1 MAKRKSKRRKRQIG
15 VPENLAGVLAGAAV
29 VLGCF
34 VRVRLTNLYDD
45 MGSAYLSVALQ
56 WFILLFVPV
65 GAGMFGA
72 VSDMVLSRV
81 ERGSVKGARRV
92 VRTAALGGALCGL
105 ILWAAGTVLSG
116 FLTKGAAGLPLA
128 GMALKGFLPALLPL
142 SVALALTGG
151 MDGFGSQGS
160 VRFVKFLFC
169 LLLFIAGPVLT
180 SPFLEYGQKVGAF
193 LQNEQYGPA
202 FGALGGAIGLVAVS
216 VVAMVAA
223 GVGWWNIR
231 PAIVGLQRTEDFS
244 TEKQGQILKGVFAKS
259 LPILLPALLIMIGMI
274 GETLLFLKTA
284 EEEAL
289 NEKALL
295 WGIYAGKSRVILEIP
310 VFLAFAYAAR
320 MLPELKVGYLSRN
333 LKKTREKSMITL
345 RSMALMMVPLAVYFA
360 VSANAVVDAL
370 YQTGEMEQAAALLR
384 IGSIAVVFFGLAAGL
399 AAILKSADLTMP
411 VVLDT
416 LICVAVHLA
425 ALYVMLYFLNL
436 DIYAVVYA
444 SIILA
449 VGLCFAYF
457 FSVQRQMKI
466 RLSWIRILLGPC
478 VGGAV
483 MAAVCALVSLV
494 VLKNA
499 SGIVN
504 ALFTG
509 VIGFAVYFVVV
520 LLLKGATRKELLS
533 FWGGERIVAV
543 AKLLRI
549 L

>member
-1 MAKRKSKRRKRQIG
+1 MAKRKSRRRKRRIE
-15 VPENLAGVLAGAAV
+15 VPESLSGFLTAAAV
-29 VLGCF
+29 VLCCF

-56 WFILLFVPV
+56 LFVLLLVPA

-72 VSDMVLSRV
+72 VSDMVLSRM
-81 ERGSVKGARRV
+81 ERGSVKGARKV
-92 VRTAALGGALCGL
+92 VRTAALGGAACSLL
-105 ILWAAGTVLSG
+105 LWLAGTLFSG
-116 FLTKGAAGLPLA
+116 ILTGGMLGMPLA

-142 SVALALTGG
+142 SVMLALAGG
-151 MDGFGSQGS
+151 MDGFGSTGS

-169 LLLFIAGPVLT
+169 LLLFIAGPVFT

-202 FGALGGAIGLVAVS
+202 FGALGGAVGLVAVS
-216 VVAMVAA
+216 VVAMIAA
-223 GVGWWNIR
+223 GAVWWNIR
-231 PAIVGLQRTEDFS
+231 PAIAGLQRTEDFAA
-244 TEKQGQILKGVFAKS
+244 EKQGQILKGIFAKS
-259 LPILLPALLIMIGMI
+259 LPALIPALLIVIGMI
-274 GETLLFLKTA
+274 GETLLFLRTG
-284 EEEAL
+284 
-289 NEKALL
+289 NEDTINDKALL

-310 VFLAFAYAAR
+310 LFLALAYAAR
-320 MLPELKVGYLSRN
+320 MRPELKIGYLSRN
-333 LKKTREKSMITL
+333 LKRTREKSMITL
-345 RSMALMMVPLAVYFA
+345 RSMALMTVPLAIYLA
-360 VSANAVVDAL
+360 VSADAVIGAL
-370 YQTGEMEQAAALLR
+370 YKTGEMEQAATLLR

-399 AAILKSADLTMP
+399 AAILMSADMTMP

-416 LICVAVHLA
+416 LICVAAHLA
-425 ALYVMLYFLNL
+425 ALYVMLYFLDL

-444 SIILA
+444 NIILA
-449 VGLCFAYF
+449 VGLCFACF

-483 MAAVCALVSLV
+483 MAAVCALLTFVL
-494 VLKNA
+494 LKNVP
-499 SGIVN
+499 SLVN
-504 ALFTG
+504 ALITAL
-509 VIGFAVYFVVV
+509 IGFAVYFVVV
-520 LLLKGATRKELLS
+520 VLLKGATRKELQS